1 MKGSARILLLSLI
14 IPIISYASVFSS
26 MGFGEYMNFG
36 DASERGMGGVRIFLV
51 PESHTFKATFLYDI
65 ISIKDKNYVKDEQS
79 FYLYGVDYSLH
90 LPNRFGITL
99 SLSNILSPNF
109 SIESKGNRLGGI
121 IYDRKITGRGGIQ
134 ESSVSL
140 YNGFSHFSLGIGSL
154 FSFGRIE
161 EIWEINF
168 MSSDYN
174 NTIDTLI
181 TLFSGYGFKTQFN
194 YRAKGMVVSLDYSK
208 YLNSAMLAPRFSTS
222 FLYNIDSDWKIG
234 ANLNIG
240 MWKNIDTDLSTS
252 TNLGL
257 GMSHTSGSTT
267 IRGGLFS
274 RSWYYRNV
282 WEVGGSAGTS
292 FLYPDGLGELS
303 VGVEVGRRG
312 WEEIEE
318 LFVRFSVTLCG
329 REIW

>member
-1 MKGSARILLLSLI
+1 MKGSVRILLLSLI

-36 DASERGMGGVRIFLV
+36 DAGERGMGGVRIFSV

-65 ISIKDKNYVKDEQS
+65 ISIKDKNNVKDEQS
-79 FYLYGVDYSLH
+79 FYLYGVDYFLH
-90 LPNRFGITL
+90 LPNRFGIAL
-99 SLSNILSPNF
+99 FLSNILSPNF
-109 SIESKGNRLGGI
+109 SIESKDNRLGDI

-140 YNGFSHFSLGIGSL
+140 YKGFSHFSLGIGGL

-181 TLFSGYGFKTQFN
+181 ALSSGYGFKAQFN
-194 YRAKGMVVSLDYSK
+194 YRAKRMIISLDYSR
-208 YLNSAMLAPRFSTS
+208 YLNSSMLAPRFSAS
-222 FLYNIDSDWKIG
+222 FLYNIDSDWEIG

-240 MWKNIDTDLSTS
+240 MWKNIDTDFSTS

-257 GMSHTSGSTT
+257 GMCHTRGST
-267 IRGGLFS
+267 IVRGGLFS

-282 WEVGGSAGTS
+282 WEIGGSAGTS
-292 FLYPDGLGELS
+292 FLYPDRLGELS
-303 VGVEVGRRG
+303 LGVEVGRRG

-318 LFVRFSVTLCG
+318 LFVRFSVTLYG

>member
-1 MKGSARILLLSLI
+1 MKGPVRIFLLSLI

-36 DASERGMGGVRIFLV
+36 DAGERGMGGVRIFSV
-51 PESHTFKATFLYDI
+51 PESHTFKATLLYDF
-65 ISIKDKNYVKDEQS
+65 ISIKDKNNVKYEQS
-79 FYLYGVDYSLH
+79 FYLYGVDYFLH
-90 LPNRFGITL
+90 LPNRFGIAL

-109 SIESKGNRLGGI
+109 SIESKDNPLGDI
-121 IYDRKITGRGGIQ
+121 IYDRRITGSGGIQ

-140 YNGFSHFSLGIGSL
+140 YKRFPRFSLGIGSL

-168 MSSDYN
+168 ISSGYN
-174 NTIDTLI
+174 NTIDTLV
-181 TLFSGYGFKTQFN
+181 TLTSGYGFKAQFN
-194 YRAKGMVVSLDYSK
+194 YSAKRMVISMDYSR
-208 YLNSAMLAPRFSTS
+208 YLNSVRLAPQFSTS

-240 MWKNIDTDLSTS
+240 MWKNIDTDFSTS
-252 TNLGL
+252 TNFGL
-257 GMSHTSGSTT
+257 GMCHTYGSTT

-274 RSWYYRNV
+274 RSWYYGYV
-282 WEVGGSAGTS
+282 GEVGGSAGTS

-318 LFVRFSVTLCG
+318 LFARFSVTLCG